1 MPPVNA
7 AERVAVCPLS
17 IADDVVDGV
26 FTISVGLTVTVVGE
40 PLLLLPVWVESPL
53 YVPIMLAVPDT
64 EGLNFTPQ
72 LAVDP
77 VPTNAQLVT
86 LKLPAT
92 PVSEKPTEPAGD
104 VAPTVEVSVTI
115 AVHVDAWLASIGLE
129 HEILIL
135 VVCLPGDNTEKPEL
149 LPCLLSPV

>member
-1 MPPVNA
+1 V
-7 AERVAVCPLS
+7 S

-26 FTISVGLTVTVVGE
+26 FTTSVGLTITVAGE
-40 PLLLLPVWVESPL
+40 PLLLLPVWVESPP

-64 EGLNFTPQ
+64 DGLNFTPQ

-86 LKLPAT
+86 LKLPGT
-92 PVSEKPTEPAGD
+92 PDSEKATEPMGV
-104 VAPTVEVSVTI
+104 VAPTVDVSVTV

-129 HEILIL
+129 HEILML

-149 LPCLLSPV
+149 PACLLSPPYVAVTLCPPRTSGV

>member
-1 MPPVNA
+1 M
-7 AERVAVCPLS
+7 
-17 IADDVVDGV
+17 VDGV
-26 FTISVGLTVTVVGE
+26 FTIRVGLTVTVAGE

-53 YVPIMLAVPDT
+53 YVPTMLAVPCTD
-64 EGLNFTPQ
+64 GLNFTPQ

-92 PVSEKPTEPAGD
+92 PVSEKPTEPAGV
-104 VAPTVEVSVTI
+104 VAPNVEVSVTV
-115 AVHVDAWLASIGLE
+115 AVHVDAWLESTGLE

-149 LPCLLSPV
+149 LACLLSPG

>member
-1 MPPVNA
+1 VNA
-7 AERVAVCPLS
+7 PERVAVCPVS
-17 IADDVVDGV
+17 IADDVVEGT
-26 FTISVGLTVTVVGE
+26 FTISVGLTVTVAGE

-53 YVPIMLAVPDT
+53 YVLIMLAVPDT
-64 EGLNFTPQ
+64 EGLNLTPQ

-77 VPTNAQLVT
+77 VPTSAQLVT

-92 PVSEKPTEPAGD
+92 PVSEKATDPTGV
-104 VAPTVEVSVTI
+104 VAPTVEVSVTV
-115 AVHVDAWLASIGLE
+115 AVHVDAWLVSTGLE

-149 LPCLLSPV
+149 LACLLSPG